1 MGSEGGGECKFQYE
15 LITLSQPAYKARGG
29 VSSEDKPEKCVDPL
43 SYKVRSGRRRWGFL
57 SSYQRI
63 HMAVSLVISRTLGL
77 GK

>member
-1 MGSEGGGECKFQYE
+1 MGPEGGGECKFQYE
-15 LITLSQPAYKARGG
+15 LITLSQLIKRGGG

-43 SYKVRSGRRRWGFL
+43 SYKVRSGRRGWGFL